1 MRLALA
7 GDAAGRADT
16 ATGVITCPFMQTL
29 PPGAPAGQVTPNEG
43 PGPLVFCAEAR
54 LSKTAD
60 ASTRYA
66 SFLIAASILVVLIEN
81 QVARV
86 RAVHVVNG
94 GVNLIRVGIRLHRP
108 EAAGPRR
115 AVFVDAAG

>member
-1 MRLALA
+1 M
-7 GDAAGRADT
+7 T
-16 ATGVITCPFMQTL
+16 
-29 PPGAPAGQVTPNEG
+29 
-43 PGPLVFCAEAR
+43 LVFCAEAR

-60 ASTRYA
+60 ASTTYA

-86 RAVHVVNG
+86 RAVHVVSG

-108 EAAGPRR
+108 EAAGVRR
-115 AVFVDAAG
+115 AVFVDAAGCLEISSGGRGVRRQARAADFNGSGV